1 VTVGGCYFPPMHP
14 HHNALEKLALVVLTW
29 AGIILVEFFIRRREE
44 REEDD
49 SHGDW

>member
-1 VTVGGCYFPPMHP
+1 MHP
-14 HHNALEKLALVVLTW
+14 HHTPLEKLVLVVLTW
-29 AGIILVEFFIRRREE
+29 AGIILVEFFIRLCDK